1 MNTITQD
8 YLIQKFAFA
17 RDKQARYTDNTKY
30 WSGIMD
36 TYHTL
41 LAKFYPGWANNGT
54 TGYYVFYE
62 NMDYDKAVFYSRTG
76 LPVATDESTWCHYS
90 GMPSPQ
96 AYSSQQ
102 DTDLID
108 NAITQ

>member
-41 LAKFYPGWANNGT
+41 LAKFYPGWADKGT

-62 NMDYDKAVFYSRTG
+62 GMDYDKAVFYSRTQ
-76 LPVATDESTWCHYS
+76 LPTSI
-90 GMPSPQ
+90 
-96 AYSSQQ
+96 
-102 DTDLID
+102 L
-108 NAITQ
+108 